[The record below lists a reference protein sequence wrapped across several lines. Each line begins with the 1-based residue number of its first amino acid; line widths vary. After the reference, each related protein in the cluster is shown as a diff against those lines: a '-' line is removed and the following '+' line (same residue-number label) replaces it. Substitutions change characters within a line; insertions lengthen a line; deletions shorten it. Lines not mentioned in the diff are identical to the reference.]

1 MTDIRNLVSIRTVDA
16 IEPIDGADRIEVAV
30 VGGWRVVVAK
40 EAFKEGESIVYFEI
54 DSALPVGNPAF
65 NFLIPRGIRPI
76 EGKSYHVLK
85 TIRLRG
91 EYSQG
96 LVLPLSDFDS
106 QALSSDDL
114 AEALGVVKYEKPAPA
129 EMGKA
134 AGAFPL
140 DIVAKTDAERVQN
153 LTKNWDKIVNHEA
166 GWYATEKI
174 DGTSTT
180 YIVDFDGSL
189 RICTRNWEVKS
200 EPGDMRTEVAES
212 FGLPGSVEPGT
223 VIQGELYGEG
233 VQNNP
238 LQIKGRRFAAFNVFK
253 MHEDGPSTQLP
264 PTEWPEAIAAIR
276 VPVLDWELPSTIA
289 EVVEQVDGMKS
300 QIAPQRR
307 AEGVV
312 WHSKDAH
319 KFMFLGNRAC
329 FKAISNTY
337 LAKQK
342 D

>member
-54 DSALPVGNPAF
+54 DSALPVDNPAF
-65 NFLIPRGIRPI
+65 NFLIPRGVRPI

-106 QALSSDDL
+106 QALSSDNL

-129 EMGKA
+129 EMGKT

-153 LTKNWDKIVNHEA
+153 LSKNWDKIVNHEA

-174 DGTSTT
+174 DGCLKATT
-180 YIVDFDGSL
+180 PVAMADGTNKAI
-189 RICTRNWEVKS
+189 RDIEV
-200 EPGDMRTEVAES
+200 GDMVLDGQLEE
-212 FGLPGSVEPGT
+212 
-223 VIQGELYGEG
+223 GETYSLVSRG
-233 VQNNP
+233 
-238 LQIKGRRFAAFNVFK
+238 
-253 MHEDGPSTQLP
+253 
-264 PTEWPEAIAAIR
+264 WR
-276 VPVLDWELPSTIA
+276 VPFLSIFPSIIK
-289 EVVEQVDGMKS
+289 V
-300 QIAPQRR
+300 
-307 AEGVV
+307 
-312 WHSKDAH
+312 
-319 KFMFLGNRAC
+319 
-329 FKAISNTY
+329 Y
-337 LAKQK
+337 
-342 D
+342 